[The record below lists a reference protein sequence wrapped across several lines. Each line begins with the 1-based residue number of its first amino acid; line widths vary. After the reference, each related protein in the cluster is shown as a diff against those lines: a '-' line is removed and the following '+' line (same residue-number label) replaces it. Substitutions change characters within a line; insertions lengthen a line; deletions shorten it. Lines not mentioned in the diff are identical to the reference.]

1 MTMSLMMME
10 LAKHP
15 EIVEKMYHEV
25 VSVCGE
31 SGDIDWDMV
40 HNLKSVSCFIARSSD
55 DTSQLC

>member
-31 SGDIDWDMV
+31 SGEIDWDMV
-40 HNLKSVSCFIARSSD
+40 HNLKYDSVFHELIG
-55 DTSQLC
+55 